1 MTARRPLLTAAAA
14 GSVLFALWFVPSAN
28 AIVGAG
34 RAPHSGV
41 RAESAAADRGQAN
54 VAGAARS
61 GGRLGGTA
69 DNDAADKR
77 NSAARE
83 SGGGSTTT
91 RPGGEPAEDDV
102 PVHYLA
108 DTGSPDTTPYVVGG
122 VACLGLGAALVGYSV
137 HRTRDESA

>member
-28 AIVGAG
+28 AIVGEG
-34 RAPHSGV
+34 GAPHSGV
-41 RAESAAADRGQAN
+41 RTESAATDRDRAN
-54 VAGAARS
+54 VAGAGRS
-61 GGRLGGTA
+61 QGRIGGSA
-69 DNDAADKR
+69 EKR

-91 RPGGEPAEDDV
+91 RPGGEPAEDDG
-102 PVHYLA
+102 PAHYLA